1 MIESKLF
8 VVEYR
13 YRGQTWA
20 TVIAADSAWAA
31 EGQFKRNNP
40 TVEFV
45 GCLVSEDPARLPTPP
60 ADAWLED
67 RAAMARAALYFGSS
81 SAVRA
86 SVPPSA
92 SSPTP
97 PAIPEIKH
105 ITAADI
111 PCPTDGCAGIS
122 PAPIAPSWAAAGAA
136 GEGWP
141 RVGRSDQ

>member
-1 MIESKLF
+1 MSESKLF
-8 VVEYR
+8 VVQYR
-13 YRGQTWA
+13 YRVQTWA
-20 TVIAADSAWAA
+20 TVVAADSAADA
-31 EGQFKRNNP
+31 EAQFKRNNP

-45 GCLVSEDPARLPTPP
+45 GCRVSEDPVRSQTPP

-67 RAAMARAALYFGSS
+67 RAALTRAALYFGSS

-97 PAIPEIKH
+97 PAIPEIQH

-111 PCPTDGCAGIS
+111 PCPTAGCAGIS